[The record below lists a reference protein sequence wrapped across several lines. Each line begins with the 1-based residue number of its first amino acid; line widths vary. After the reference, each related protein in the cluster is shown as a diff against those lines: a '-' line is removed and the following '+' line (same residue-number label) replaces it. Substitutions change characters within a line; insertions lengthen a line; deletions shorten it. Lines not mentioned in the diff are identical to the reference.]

1 MLIVVIMKGEFAYF
15 LTRVCS
21 CKRQFWHWRA
31 TWKRRA
37 TLYKRPFV
45 CRLFVF
51 LPGYLLGD
59 AWLIDEM
66 YFASSITSSLGEI
79 EQLRDVMTAA
89 RLPLSDPG
97 SSRLRASSRP
107 MPAPRLSSR
116 LSHCPRPPPLRR
128 PVRFANRSAEVTTS
142 DLMKGLINSPSSAAA
157 AAAR

>member
-37 TLYKRPFV
+37 TLYKRLFV

-59 AWLIDEM
+59 AWLINEM

-107 MPAPRLSSR
+107 MPAPLIPPVTLS
-116 LSHCPRPPPLRR
+116 PTPAPPTPSPVCKPIGRGHNLRS
-128 PVRFANRSAEVTTS
+128 NE
-142 DLMKGLINSPSSAAA
+142 GIN
-157 AAAR
+157 